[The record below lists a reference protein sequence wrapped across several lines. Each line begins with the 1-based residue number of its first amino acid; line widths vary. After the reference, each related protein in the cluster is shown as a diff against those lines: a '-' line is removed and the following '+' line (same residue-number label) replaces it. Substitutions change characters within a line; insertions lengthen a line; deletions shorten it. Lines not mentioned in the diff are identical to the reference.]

1 MGCNDCESW
10 NEGECKRH
18 GPLVVVPDSPTLTKA
33 RQSLPLL
40 LRLKRDPSADRGVS
54 VFARTR
60 VSCRTL
66 FGPLLAPR
74 KTGRHIPLVRGK
86 LEFKVFRNAGLPVA
100 LNIQTSDERHCNWMV
115 FVRAALI
122 SDQQNLVAF
131 QYRAGIYFVSI
142 REIKPGEE
150 LRVWYSK
157 EYAFNMETRP
167 LAKPSGRCRHVLS
180 VALHLRRTKFDYET
194 GPNSKFDEESPPR
207 ERGKMWEDFNA
218 QRKNRPQFTRPR
230 IRTSISPSS
239 AVELNTTSA
248 LTNYATEA
256 DSPPH
261 EEGLPTRQLR
271 PRSRPEQQSYVC
283 PICHHRLPS
292 SFPPRVETRQQRA
305 VCTCVATATPP
316 VGSTQPTTP
325 VTKTSRAMAGL
336 GAKSVRKKRT
346 KEQTLDIS
354 AIPSVEAGRK
364 SNRDSFAKV
373 GSPSSTSGETT
384 ANVKELML
392 ASSRKNSSGS
402 SVSTSVSE
410 VREMFPSNV
419 VANRAG
425 KQKNITTPTVAKEM
439 QSQVEYATTRPRSVH
454 RALTSDILLPPSD
467 ISEPRESSLEDV
479 EASFFRLENS
489 SSNSSSGGGSNSS
502 RTRQSLRRA
511 KVQQDIYSNPQAGPS
526 GLTRS
531 PYEELPYTGSTPT
544 SSRHSQRSFR
554 TMQERRN
561 PRTKKYTQDED
572 IVQQTV
578 PERGFGSSQAVV
590 GPVTPEATS
599 IPRKPRGRHTCPVC
613 TKSFGSPGK
622 LRQHMY
628 SHTGE
633 RPFHCTHPQCS
644 KSFSSKFKLVRHELI
659 HSVDRKFRCTIC
671 DRTFH
676 RKDHL
681 KNHVKVHSPI
691 KKTFRCDREGCG
703 KEYSSYLSFRK
714 HSAVHA
720 AEEGNLECKMCGR
733 TFATKEEIVY
743 HLKVHAGSRTVKN
756 PSDKKYRCEHCDR
769 KFFTRKDVRRHLV
782 VHTGKRDF
790 LCQYCPQRFGRKD
803 HLVRHIKKSHYG
815 GAVIKGKVKRQQRGG
830 FAATSSTVPSIS
842 GAPTPKRSSSSI
854 LKSSVSKSSTYSPP
868 AFQLSEARPSTSDEM
883 LMYSPS
889 EIMTLPSDL
898 TLGGLLE
905 GTQYDTESAVDVK
918 SEPEEHHQSSTIH
931 HRPQVLSQELVSSLM
946 YDQPPPPYSS
956 QLQQTPFKLF
966 EPDNN
971 EGEIK
976 MEPQY
981 PQERGTMPHPMLP
994 TAVGGMDL
1002 NQFLSLLPST
1012 SGSVDQDPSAANLLV
1027 QHLRRGEEE
1036 LQRFL
1041 VSGSDGGSLL
1051 AGDTGLPSHLLNLI
1065 SSSES
1070 LQLPGSEPSGSAGGV
1085 SMGSVTAPSGDEPD
1099 QSRIIAS
1106 LLQSD
1111 EEMDPN
1117 STPLPGFSQAFPQ

>member
-1 MGCNDCESW
+1 MSQGNRIQFTYIEQKLYLGGLRTREFEYDSFKAGCNDCESW
-10 NEGECKRH
+10 NEGECNQH

-40 LRLKRDPSADRGVS
+40 LQLKRDPSADRGVS
-54 VFARTR
+54 VFARKLVCR
-60 VSCRTL
+60 RTL

-74 KTGRHIPLVRGK
+74 KTSRHIPLIRGK

-115 FVRAALI
+115 FVQAALT
-122 SDQQNLVAF
+122 SDHQNLVAF

-142 REIKPGEE
+142 KEIKPGEE

-167 LAKPSGRCRHVLS
+167 LAKPS
-180 VALHLRRTKFDYET
+180 
-194 GPNSKFDEESPPR
+194 
-207 ERGKMWEDFNA
+207 
-218 QRKNRPQFTRPR
+218 
-230 IRTSISPSS
+230 
-239 AVELNTTSA
+239 
-248 LTNYATEA
+248 

-261 EEGLPTRQLR
+261 EEGLPTRNLR

-316 VGSTQPTTP
+316 YGSTQPTTP

-346 KEQTLDIS
+346 KEQVLDIS
-354 AIPSVEAGRK
+354 AIPSVDTRRR
-364 SNRDSFAKV
+364 SNRESFAKV
-373 GSPSSTSGETT
+373 GSPSSTSGENT

-402 SVSTSVSE
+402 SVSTTVSE
-410 VREMFPSNV
+410 VHEMFPSNV
-419 VANRAG
+419 VASSAG
-425 KQKNITTPTVAKEM
+425 KQKNIMTPDVAKEM
-439 QSQVEYATTRPRSVH
+439 QSQVESATTRPHSVY

-467 ISEPRESSLEDV
+467 ISEPKESSLEDV
-479 EASFFRLENS
+479 EVSFFRLETS
-489 SSNSSSGGGSNSS
+489 SSNSSTSGSNGS
-502 RTRQSLRRA
+502 RTRQSLRRG

-554 TMQERRN
+554 TMQERRTA
-561 PRTKKYTQDED
+561 RTKKYTQDED
-572 IVQQTV
+572 IVQRTV
-578 PERGFGSSQAVV
+578 PERGFGSSQAMV
-590 GPVTPEATS
+590 GPVTPGATS

-633 RPFHCTHPQCS
+633 RPFHCTYPQCS

-733 TFATKEEIVY
+733 AFATKDEIVY

-815 GAVIKGKVKRQQRGG
+815 GAVIKGKVKRQQRGSS
-830 FAATSSTVPSIS
+830 AATSSTVPSIS
-842 GAPTPKRSSSSI
+842 GAPTPKRSSSSSI
-854 LKSSVSKSSTYSPP
+854 LKPSASKSSTYSPP
-868 AFQLSEARPSTSDEM
+868 AFQLPEARPSTSDEM
-883 LMYSPS
+883 LMYNPS

-905 GTQYDTESAVDVK
+905 GTQYETEGAVDVK
-918 SEPEEHHQSSTIH
+918 SEPEEQHQSSTIH

-946 YDQPPPPYSS
+946 YDQPPPPPPPPPYSS
-956 QLQQTPFKLF
+956 QLQQTSFKLF
-966 EPDNN
+966 EPEDN

-981 PQERGTMPHPMLP
+981 PPERGSMPHPMLP
-994 TAVGGMDL
+994 TSVGGMDL

-1012 SGSVDQDPSAANLLV
+1012 SGSVDHDPSAANLLV

-1041 VSGSDGGSLL
+1041 VSGSDGGNLL

-1065 SSSES
+1065 SSTES

-1085 SMGSVTAPSGDEPD
+1085 SMESVTTPSGDEPD
-1099 QSRIIAS
+1099 QSQIIAS
-1106 LLQSD
+1106 LLQSS
-1111 EEMDPN
+1111 EEVDPN